1 MQSLTLFITMI
12 MLSFPVYAVQTTGK
26 KEVEQLSFAEKRQ
39 NKARAIMD
47 DNFKNTRHSRLKTA
61 KKRNFGFQKNA
72 DNSFQTF

>member
-47 DNFKNTRHSRLKTA
+47 DNFKATEHSKA
-61 KKRNFGFQKNA
+61 KNVKKRNFGFQKKLDVTNH
-72 DNSFQTF
+72 SL